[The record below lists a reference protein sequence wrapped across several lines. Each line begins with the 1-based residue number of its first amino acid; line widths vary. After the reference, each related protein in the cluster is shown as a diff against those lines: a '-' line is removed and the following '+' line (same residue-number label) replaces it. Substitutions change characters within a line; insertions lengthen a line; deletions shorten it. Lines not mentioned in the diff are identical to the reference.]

1 VTPRSTARAGSS
13 DNPLLTGAREAVLSS
28 APVGLSPPEAKRTMH
43 TPSPSDLRAIPLLKG
58 LTDDHLAALVAAFEH
73 VELAPGS
80 VLFEAGTAPTHLH
93 ILLAG
98 EVALEE
104 RGEPRFVLTPIAP
117 IGELGSVTGLE
128 RNTRAVTTQP
138 SKVLRI
144 GTAALAEFFEKHG
157 DVAFPFYHNLLG
169 IVADKVRRDTRRME
183 EMRDNLVRTQKAM
196 KKLRDLVLEAEETPL
211 SKQVCDTLEDLI
223 EHNRRGHYLV
233 EPAPTLTATV
243 RLDDG
248 TTLAVKAL
256 SRSAGAPAKGAHW
269 SGVLVLPAREIP
281 VSGTVE
287 SVDETVLVKLD
298 LLIDEYA
305 AALADYLTRVQMLD
319 FVV

>member
-1 VTPRSTARAGSS
+1 MS
-13 DNPLLTGAREAVLSS
+13 
-28 APVGLSPPEAKRTMH
+28 
-43 TPSPSDLRAIPLLKG
+43 TPSPTELRAIPLLKG
-58 LTDDHLAALVAAFEH
+58 LTDAHLNELVAAFER

-80 VLFEAGTAPTHLH
+80 VLFEPGTAPTHLY
-93 ILLAG
+93 ILLRG

-128 RNTRAVTTQP
+128 RSTRAVTTQA
-138 SKVLRI
+138 SEVLRI
-144 GTAALAEFFEKHG
+144 GTAALADFFEKNG

-169 IVADKVRRDTRRME
+169 IVADKVRRDTRRIE
-183 EMRDNLVRTQKAM
+183 EMRDNIVRTQKAM

-211 SKQVCDTLEDLI
+211 SKAVFETLEDLI
-223 EHNRRGHYLV
+223 EHNRRAHYLV
-233 EPAPTLTATV
+233 EPVEKLPASV

-248 TTLAVKAL
+248 TVAAVRAL
-256 SRSAGAPAKGAHW
+256 SNDLLRLARTAGAPAKGSHW
-269 SGVLVLPAREIP
+269 SGVLVLPGKEIP
-281 VSGTVE
+281 VSGTIE
-287 SVDETVLVKLD
+287 ALDETVLVKLD

>member
-1 VTPRSTARAGSS
+1 M
-13 DNPLLTGAREAVLSS
+13 
-28 APVGLSPPEAKRTMH
+28 K
-43 TPSPSDLRAIPLLKG
+43 TPSPSDLRALPLLKG
-58 LTDDHLAALVAAFEH
+58 LTDEHLADLVAAFER

-93 ILLAG
+93 ILLEG

-128 RNTRAVTTQP
+128 RNTRAVTTHR
-138 SKVLRI
+138 SIVLRI
-144 GTAALAEFFEKHG
+144 GTAALADFFEKHG

-233 EPAPTLTATV
+233 EPAPTMPAAV

-248 TTLAVKAL
+248 TTIAVKAL
-256 SRSAGAPAKGAHW
+256 SNDLLRIARSAGAPAKGAHW
-269 SGVLVLPAREIP
+269 SGVLVLPARELP

-287 SVDETVLVKLD
+287 SADDTVLVKLD

>member
-1 VTPRSTARAGSS
+1 MT
-13 DNPLLTGAREAVLSS
+13 
-28 APVGLSPPEAKRTMH
+28 
-43 TPSPSDLRAIPLLKG
+43 TPSPTELRAIPLLKG
-58 LTDDHLAALVAAFEH
+58 LTDAHLDALVAAFER
-73 VELAPGS
+73 VELGVGS
-80 VLFEAGTAPTHLH
+80 VLFEAGTPPTHLH
-93 ILLAG
+93 ILVEG

-104 RGEPRFVLTPIAP
+104 RGEPRFVLAPIAP

-138 SKVLRI
+138 SVVLRI
-144 GTAALAEFFEKHG
+144 GTAALAGFFEQHG

-211 SKQVCDTLEDLI
+211 SKAVFETLEDLI
-223 EHNRRGHYLV
+223 EHNRRAHYLV
-233 EPAPTLTATV
+233 EPAPTLQATV

-248 TTLAVKAL
+248 VVVAVRAL
-256 SRSAGAPAKGAHW
+256 SNDLLRLARSAGAPAKGSHW
-269 SGVLVLPAREIP
+269 SGVLVLPGREIP
-281 VSGTVE
+281 VSGTIE
-287 SVDETVLVKLD
+287 SLDETVLVKLD

-305 AALADYLTRVQMLD
+305 VALADYLTRVQMLD